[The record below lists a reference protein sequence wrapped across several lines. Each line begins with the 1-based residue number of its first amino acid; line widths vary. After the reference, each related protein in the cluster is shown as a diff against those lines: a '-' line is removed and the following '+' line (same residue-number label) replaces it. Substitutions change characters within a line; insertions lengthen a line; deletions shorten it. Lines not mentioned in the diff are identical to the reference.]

1 MKAFVDK
8 TGCISCGL
16 CISICPAVF
25 TFDSD
30 RKAQADPCDVPEGS
44 IKSAISAREAC
55 PASVIDIEY

>member
-25 TFDSD
+25 FMDED
-30 RKAQADPCDVPEGS
+30 GKAAAMMTDVPEGCF
-44 IKSAISAREAC
+44 KSAVSAEKAC
-55 PASVIDIEY
+55 PASVVHLEY

>member
-30 RKAQADPCDVPEGS
+30 RKAQAVPCDVPEGS
-44 IKSAISAREAC
+44 IKSAISARKAC

>member
-25 TFDSD
+25 FMDED
-30 RKAQADPCDVPEGS
+30 NRAAAVLNDVPEGS
-44 IKSAISAREAC
+44 MKSAISAQKAC
-55 PASVIDIEY
+55 PASVVELEY